1 MYKTPEEEMA
11 TIRNLM
17 WFLAKTE
24 GDADVLLD
32 GAVYLADKYN
42 SAIARKEWLEKSGGC
57 QVDGIAAEVKAL
69 QARKTAIAKRA
80 ERIAGYLQE
89 ALAGQKFETPK
100 CSITYRNSTAV
111 VIGDS
116 ATVVEYLE
124 SHGHTDCVT
133 YAEPKID
140 KNELKKLLNDGEVPG
155 ASLEKRQNM
164 QIK

>member
-1 MYKTPEEEMA
+1 MTLYDIDNRLQELVDPETGEIADYEAFEALDMERNRKLENMA
-11 TIRNLM
+11 CWIKNM
-17 WFLAKTE
+17 K
-24 GDADVLLD
+24 AD
-32 GAVYLADKYN
+32 
-42 SAIARKEWLEKSGGC
+42 
-57 QVDGIAAEVKAL
+57 VDGIAAEVKAL

-124 SHGHTDCVT
+124 SHGHTDYVT

>member
-1 MYKTPEEEMA
+1 MTLYDIDNRLQELVDPETGEIADYEAFEALDMERNRKLENMA
-11 TIRNLM
+11 CWIKNM
-17 WFLAKTE
+17 K
-24 GDADVLLD
+24 AD
-32 GAVYLADKYN
+32 
-42 SAIARKEWLEKSGGC
+42 
-57 QVDGIAAEVKAL
+57 VDGIAAEVKAL

-111 VIGDS
+111 VIGDY

>member
-1 MYKTPEEEMA
+1 MTLYDIDNRLQELVDPKTGEIADYEAFEALDMERNRKLENMA
-11 TIRNLM
+11 CWIKNM
-17 WFLAKTE
+17 K
-24 GDADVLLD
+24 ADM
-32 GAVYLADKYN
+32 
-42 SAIARKEWLEKSGGC
+42 
-57 QVDGIAAEVKAL
+57 DGIATEVKVL
-69 QARKTAIAKRA
+69 QARKKVIENRTKRITA
-80 ERIAGYLQE
+80 YLQE

-124 SHGHTDCVT
+124 SHGHTDCIT
-133 YAEPKID
+133 YAEPEIN

>member
-1 MYKTPEEEMA
+1 MTLYDIDNRLQELVDPKTGEIADYEAFEALDMERNRKLENMA
-11 TIRNLM
+11 CWIKNM
-17 WFLAKTE
+17 K
-24 GDADVLLD
+24 ADM
-32 GAVYLADKYN
+32 
-42 SAIARKEWLEKSGGC
+42 
-57 QVDGIAAEVKAL
+57 DGIAAEVKAL

>member
-1 MYKTPEEEMA
+1 MTLYEIDNRLQELVDPETGEIADYEAFEALDMERNRKLENMA
-11 TIRNLM
+11 CWIKNM
-17 WFLAKTE
+17 K
-24 GDADVLLD
+24 AD
-32 GAVYLADKYN
+32 
-42 SAIARKEWLEKSGGC
+42 
-57 QVDGIAAEVKAL
+57 VDGIAAEVKAL

-140 KNELKKLLNDGEVPG
+140 KNELKKLLNDEEVPG
-155 ASLEKRQNM
+155 ASLAKRQNM

>member
-1 MYKTPEEEMA
+1 MK
-11 TIRNLM
+11 
-17 WFLAKTE
+17 
-24 GDADVLLD
+24 AD
-32 GAVYLADKYN
+32 
-42 SAIARKEWLEKSGGC
+42 
-57 QVDGIAAEVKAL
+57 VDGIAAEVKAL

>member
-1 MYKTPEEEMA
+1 MTLYDIDNRLQELVDPETGEIADYEAFEALDMERNRKLENMA
-11 TIRNLM
+11 CWIKNM
-17 WFLAKTE
+17 K
-24 GDADVLLD
+24 ADM
-32 GAVYLADKYN
+32 
-42 SAIARKEWLEKSGGC
+42 
-57 QVDGIAAEVKAL
+57 DGIAAEVKAL

>member
-1 MYKTPEEEMA
+1 MTLYDIDNRLQELVDPETGEIADYEAFEALDMERNRKLENMA
-11 TIRNLM
+11 CWIKNM
-17 WFLAKTE
+17 K
-24 GDADVLLD
+24 ADM
-32 GAVYLADKYN
+32 
-42 SAIARKEWLEKSGGC
+42 
-57 QVDGIAAEVKAL
+57 DGIATEMKVL
-69 QARKTAIAKRA
+69 QARKKVIENRTKRITA
-80 ERIAGYLQE
+80 YLQE

-124 SHGHTDCVT
+124 SHGHTDCIT
-133 YAEPKID
+133 YAEPEIN

-155 ASLEKRQNM
+155 ASLAKRQNM

>member
-1 MYKTPEEEMA
+1 MTLYDIDNRLQELVDPETGEIADYEAFEALDMERNRKLENMA
-11 TIRNLM
+11 CWIKNM
-17 WFLAKTE
+17 K
-24 GDADVLLD
+24 AD
-32 GAVYLADKYN
+32 
-42 SAIARKEWLEKSGGC
+42 
-57 QVDGIAAEVKAL
+57 VDGIAAEVKAL

-80 ERIAGYLQE
+80 ERIAGYLRE

>member
-1 MYKTPEEEMA
+1 MTLYDIDNRLQELVDPETGEIADYEAFEALDMERNRKLENMA
-11 TIRNLM
+11 CWIKNM
-17 WFLAKTE
+17 K
-24 GDADVLLD
+24 AD
-32 GAVYLADKYN
+32 
-42 SAIARKEWLEKSGGC
+42 
-57 QVDGIAAEVKAL
+57 VDGIAAEVKAL

-111 VIGDS
+111 VIGD
-116 ATVVEYLE
+116 
-124 SHGHTDCVT
+124 

>member
-1 MYKTPEEEMA
+1 MTLYDIDNRLQELVDPETGEIADYEAFEALDMERNRKLENMA
-11 TIRNLM
+11 CWIKNM
-17 WFLAKTE
+17 K
-24 GDADVLLD
+24 AD
-32 GAVYLADKYN
+32 
-42 SAIARKEWLEKSGGC
+42 
-57 QVDGIAAEVKAL
+57 VDGIAAEVKAL

-89 ALAGQKFETPK
+89 TLAGQKFETPK

-111 VIGDS
+111 VISDS

>member
-1 MYKTPEEEMA
+1 MTLYDIDNQLQELVDPETGEIADYEAFEALDMERNRKLENMA
-11 TIRNLM
+11 CWIKNM
-17 WFLAKTE
+17 K
-24 GDADVLLD
+24 ADM
-32 GAVYLADKYN
+32 
-42 SAIARKEWLEKSGGC
+42 
-57 QVDGIAAEVKAL
+57 DGIATEVKVL
-69 QARKTAIAKRA
+69 QARKKVIENRTKRITA
-80 ERIAGYLQE
+80 YLQE

-124 SHGHTDCVT
+124 SHGHTDCIT
-133 YAEPKID
+133 YAEPEIN

-155 ASLEKRQNM
+155 ASLAKRQNM

>member
-1 MYKTPEEEMA
+1 MTLYDIDNRLQELVDPETGEIADYEAFEALDMERNRKLENMA
-11 TIRNLM
+11 CWIKNM
-17 WFLAKTE
+17 K
-24 GDADVLLD
+24 ADM
-32 GAVYLADKYN
+32 
-42 SAIARKEWLEKSGGC
+42 
-57 QVDGIAAEVKAL
+57 DGIATEVKVL
-69 QARKTAIAKRA
+69 QARKKVIENRTKRITA
-80 ERIAGYLQE
+80 YLQE

-124 SHGHTDCVT
+124 SHGHTDCIT
-133 YAEPKID
+133 YAEPEIN

-155 ASLEKRQNM
+155 ASLAKRQNM

>member
-1 MYKTPEEEMA
+1 MTLYEIDNRLQELVDPETGEIADYEAFEALDMERNRKLENMA
-11 TIRNLM
+11 CWIKNM
-17 WFLAKTE
+17 K
-24 GDADVLLD
+24 ADMD
-32 GAVYLADKYN
+32 
-42 SAIARKEWLEKSGGC
+42 SIAT
-57 QVDGIAAEVKAL
+57 EVKVL
-69 QARKTAIAKRA
+69 QARKKVIENRTKRITA
-80 ERIAGYLQE
+80 YLQE

-124 SHGHTDCVT
+124 SHGHTDCIT
-133 YAEPKID
+133 YAEPEIN

-155 ASLEKRQNM
+155 ASLAKRQNM

>member
-1 MYKTPEEEMA
+1 MTLYDIDNRLQELVDPKTGEIADYEAFEALDMERNRKLENMA
-11 TIRNLM
+11 CWIKNM
-17 WFLAKTE
+17 K
-24 GDADVLLD
+24 ADM
-32 GAVYLADKYN
+32 
-42 SAIARKEWLEKSGGC
+42 
-57 QVDGIAAEVKAL
+57 DGIATEVKAL
-69 QARKTAIAKRA
+69 QARKKVIENRTKRITA
-80 ERIAGYLQE
+80 YLQE

-124 SHGHTDCVT
+124 SHGHTDCIT
-133 YAEPKID
+133 YAEPEIN

-155 ASLEKRQNM
+155 ASLAKRQNM

>member
-1 MYKTPEEEMA
+1 MTLYDIDNRLQELVDPETGEIADFEAFEALDMERTHKLENMA
-11 TIRNLM
+11 CWVKNMEATVN
-17 WFLAKTE
+17 
-24 GDADVLLD
+24 
-32 GAVYLADKYN
+32 
-42 SAIARKEWLEKSGGC
+42 
-57 QVDGIAAEVKAL
+57 GIAAEVKAL

-116 ATVVEYLE
+116 TTLVEYLE
-124 SHGHTDCVT
+124 SHGHADCIA
-133 YAEPKID
+133 YGEPKID
-140 KNELKKLLNDGEVPG
+140 KKELKKLLNDGEVPG
-155 ASLEKRQNM
+155 ASLAKRQNM